1 MTLTDRQRAVLDFI
15 REFIAVKGYPPTL
28 REIADHFT
36 IGRNAVRGHL
46 LSLQR
51 KGFVDWQPAAART
64 LVCKRT
70 SMPEASAPV

>member
-1 MTLTDRQRAVLDFI
+1 MKLTDRQRTVLDFI

-28 REIADHFT
+28 REIGRHFE
-36 IGRNAVRGHL
+36 IRIHAVRGHL

-70 SMPEASAPV
+70 SMPEASGPV